1 MDLYLGVPSVLMDQG
16 EQRKKMYGAAG
27 AHRVKSYGVEYRT
40 LSNFW
45 IFEEKLIRWAWDNT
59 ARSVASELDLD
70 SISKDILRA
79 INKNDKKVARDLV
92 DAFNLEVV

>member
-1 MDLYLGVPSVLMDQG
+1 MDEG

-45 IFEEKLIRWAWDNT
+45 IFEEKLIRWVWNNT
-59 ARSVASELDLD
+59 QRALDCSFD
-70 SISKDILRA
+70 VSDYADDIIKA
-79 INKNDKKVARDLV
+79 INGNDKVTAKKLV
-92 DAFNLEVV
+92 DMFELEVV